1 MRQEGQCL
9 EFNNRNW
16 GLADIKLPE
25 RRLGDA
31 TPIAASDLG
40 QIREIA
46 ETHPVSAI
54 QPGYDLDRL
63 TLQCQRRS
71 GTIAFHTSAGRVAL
85 YVPRSNGAY
94 SEINSLAKEIPLF
107 QVNSAEFV
115 LEAFPHKF
123 PLRCDPCQ
131 CPGLVTIY
139 AIRILDKKGKCV
151 WQLNERNAGKITVT
165 GTALGTYEKGWRTR
179 LIPKGRIHH
188 VPPLHIV
195 STGLDP
201 QLILPTLPRDTEFP
215 ISILIEMSISP
226 TA

>member
-16 GLADIKLPE
+16 GLAAIRLPE
-25 RRLGDA
+25 RTLGDA
-31 TPIAASDLG
+31 TPIAESDLD
-40 QIREIA
+40 QISEIA

-63 TLQCQRRS
+63 TLLYQRRS
-71 GTIAFHTSAGRVAL
+71 GPIAFHTSAGRVAL

-94 SEINSLAKEIPLF
+94 SEINSLAKEIPLLE
-107 QVNSAEFV
+107 VSSAEFV

-123 PLRCDPCQ
+123 PLRLDPCQ

-139 AIRILDKKGKCV
+139 AIRIFDKERKSV
-151 WQLNERNAGKITVT
+151 WQLNDRNAAKITIA
-165 GTALGTYEKGWRTR
+165 GTALGAYEKGWRAK
-179 LIPKGRIHH
+179 LIPNGHTH
-188 VPPLHIV
+188 QAPPLHIV

-201 QLILPTLPRDTEFP
+201 QVILPPLPRDTEFP
-215 ISILIEMSISP
+215 IGLLIEICIAP
-226 TA
+226 TV